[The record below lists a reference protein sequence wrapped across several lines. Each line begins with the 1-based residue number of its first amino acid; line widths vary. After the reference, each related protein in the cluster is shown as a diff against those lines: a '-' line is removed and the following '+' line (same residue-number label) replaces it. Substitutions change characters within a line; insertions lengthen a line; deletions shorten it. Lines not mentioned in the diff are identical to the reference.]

1 MAGLRVAVLATA
13 GFSPF
18 HFSVPCIL
26 FGSAMPQQALFQVDV
41 FAEKPGVVRS
51 DMGLSI
57 TVEYGPELLDQ
68 AAIIIVPYWH
78 NLAEQ
83 PAQVLLNKLVA
94 AWQRGAEVVGLCLG
108 TYVLAYAGLL
118 DQRRAATHWEF
129 EQDFSSRFPAVQLDS
144 NALYARDDRLITS
157 AGTAAGIDCCLD
169 IIRHHYGSAIANR
182 VARRMVVVPYREGGQ
197 AQFIERP
204 VPETTRDSKINALL
218 ASLRENLHK
227 PQNLDSLSRRL
238 SMSRRTLTRH
248 FQRATGMSLG
258 EWLTAERLQRSQW
271 LLETTT
277 MNIESVAEK
286 VGFESPVSFR
296 QRFKSRF
303 GVSPSEW
310 RRTFRGSEPVMA
322 NDNVEKKDAR
332 TPG

>member
-1 MAGLRVAVLATA
+1 
-13 GFSPF
+13 
-18 HFSVPCIL
+18 
-26 FGSAMPQQALFQVDV
+26 MPQTM
-41 FAEKPGVVRS
+41 R
-51 DMGLSI
+51 
-57 TVEYGPELLDQ
+57 
-68 AAIIIVPYWH
+68 
-78 NLAEQ
+78 
-83 PAQVLLNKLVA
+83 
-94 AWQRGAEVVGLCLG
+94 
-108 TYVLAYAGLL
+108 
-118 DQRRAATHWEF
+118 
-129 EQDFSSRFPAVQLDS
+129 
-144 NALYARDDRLITS
+144 
-157 AGTAAGIDCCLD
+157 LD

-182 VARRMVVVPYREGGQ
+182 VARRMVVLPYREGGQ

-227 PQNLDSLSRRL
+227 PQNLDSSRRL

-286 VGFESPVSFR
+286 VGFELPVSFR
-296 QRFKSRF
+296 QRFKLRF
-303 GVSPSEW
+303 TSPSEW
-310 RRTFRGSEPVMA
+310 CLTFRGSEPVMA

>member
-1 MAGLRVAVLATA
+1 
-13 GFSPF
+13 
-18 HFSVPCIL
+18 
-26 FGSAMPQQALFQVDV
+26 
-41 FAEKPGVVRS
+41 
-51 DMGLSI
+51 
-57 TVEYGPELLDQ
+57 
-68 AAIIIVPYWH
+68 
-78 NLAEQ
+78 
-83 PAQVLLNKLVA
+83 
-94 AWQRGAEVVGLCLG
+94 
-108 TYVLAYAGLL
+108 
-118 DQRRAATHWEF
+118 
-129 EQDFSSRFPAVQLDS
+129 
-144 NALYARDDRLITS
+144 
-157 AGTAAGIDCCLD
+157 
-169 IIRHHYGSAIANR
+169 
-182 VARRMVVVPYREGGQ
+182 MVVPPYREGGQ

-204 VPETTRDSKINALL
+204 VPETTRDGTINTLL

-258 EWLTAERLQRSQW
+258 EWLTAERLQRSQF

-286 VGFESPVSFR
+286 VSFESPVSFR

-310 RRTFRGSEPVMA
+310 RRTFRGSELVMA
-322 NDNVEKKDAR
+322 NNKVGKKDAR